1 MLWIYCLKSLICFN
15 THRTWFYSLLPG
27 LWPIDPLFR
36 KANRSPE
43 INLWWQ
49 SSPHFFGFI
58 NCKWVMFPQQLET
71 LQANL
76 WPIFCLMVGF
86 GGLWNIQL
94 RELEFLYHFVFYPG
108 SRVFFAPVSTQKVVK
123 LNFRRFL
130 LKCVRRYRLNWY
142 GIRTLM
148 EEKMAIQFSS
158 ISCSNVFEVCKS
170 WVIYDPWLF
179 EPLEHRQSLI
189 VFQDLLLFAELP
201 HLERL
206 GNRI

>member
-1 MLWIYCLKSLICFN
+1 M
-15 THRTWFYSLLPG
+15 
-27 LWPIDPLFR
+27 FR
-36 KANRSPE
+36 KANRSRA

-49 SSPHFFGFI
+49 SAPHFFGFI

-86 GGLWNIQL
+86 GGWL
-94 RELEFLYHFVFYPG
+94 FG
-108 SRVFFAPVSTQKVVK
+108 STKWRMFFGRSLKYSASGIGIPVS
-123 LNFRRFL
+123 FRILSRESCVFRGDFNPKGSEVIFRLFL

-158 ISCSNVFEVCKS
+158 ISCSNVFEVSKS

-179 EPLEHRQSLI
+179 
-189 VFQDLLLFAELP
+189 AELP
-201 HLERL
+201 HLETT
-206 GNRI
+206 GE